1 MMLKTEFPNL
11 LEDINQSIEVI
22 LFTRKGEKIFEPEFG
37 CGIWELL
44 DREIEQIPVLIA
56 SIYDALN
63 RWEKRIKVDK
73 VNIKSFDPALGQ
85 VSIEI
90 YYTVRESNERGVYR
104 GNLS

>member
-1 MMLKTEFPNL
+1 MMLKTEFSNL

-44 DREIEQIPVLIA
+44 DRGIEQIPVLIA

-63 RWEKRIKVDK
+63 KWEKRIKIDK
-73 VNIKSFDPALGQ
+73 VNIKSFDPSSGQ

-90 YYTVRESNERGVYR
+90 NYTVRETNERGIYR

>member
-1 MMLKTEFPNL
+1 MMLKTEFSNL

-44 DREIEQIPVLIA
+44 DRGIEQIPVLIA
-56 SIYDALN
+56 SIYDALSK
-63 RWEKRIKVDK
+63 WEKRIKIDK
-73 VNIKSFDPALGQ
+73 VNIKSFEPNTGQ

-90 YYTVRESNERGVYR
+90 YYTVRNNNERGIYR